1 MKCERCKGGTVGMI
15 HVECEGYVCASCLLS
30 ERLELRTEVERL
42 KDALECAGICP
53 NCLYHNPCM
62 CQKQRE
68 SAQA

>member
-1 MKCERCKGGTVGMI
+1 MLDSRVKVWEL
-15 HVECEGYVCASCLLS
+15 ASEN
-30 ERLELRTEVERL
+30 ERLKADVERL